1 MNQMNI
7 RNEIKLY
14 TEKAI
19 YNLQKKA
26 VFSKFKIPTIQI
38 LKPKESVNGDYALN
52 IAMEIAK
59 IEKENPI
66 EVAKNIKEE
75 LERIKE
81 IGKTFSRIEAINPGF
96 INFYLSP
103 EYLKKEIKKVLK
115 DKEKFGNLSHGH
127 NKKVQVEFI
136 SANPTGPLTV
146 GNGRGGAFGDTLAN
160 VLQKAGYRIE
170 KAYYINDYGNQIAVL
185 GHSILKDADAK
196 YSGEY
201 IDKLSKNFKDETD
214 AYLIGKKAAKIILN
228 DNIKKTTD
236 KLNIKY
242 DEWFSE
248 STLYQKGEVDK
259 TIEYLKKKGHTY
271 EKDGALWFK
280 SSNFGDE
287 RDRVIIKSD
296 GTKTYLAGDLAY
308 HRYKFDVK
316 KFDKVI
322 NIWGADHFG
331 DVKGLMA
338 GVEALGH
345 KGKWE
350 NYLLGFISKILRKKW
365 QRRGNSLEIVLLQ
378 FVSVLKDGKPVKMSK
393 RLGTAIA
400 MDDLLD
406 ELSADVTRFFFLQ
419 KSANTHLNFNMDL
432 AKEQSDKNPV
442 FYVQYA
448 YARICSILRNGGIDC
463 NKVNNIKNI
472 HLLVHEKEIA
482 LMRQILRFKDVI
494 EDTAIDYQVHR
505 ITQYA
510 LELSAAF
517 HQFYNECHCLVD
529 DKEIK
534 ESRLGLLLA
543 TKIALKSTLNVM
555 GISAPEKM

>member
-1 MNQMNI
+1 MNL
-7 RNEIKLY
+7 RNELKIY

-19 YNLQKKA
+19 KNLQSKA
-26 VFSKFKIPTIQI
+26 IFSEFEIPNIQI
-38 LKPKESVNGDYALN
+38 LKPKEIANGDYALS
-52 IAMEIAK
+52 IGMEIAK

-66 EVAKNIKEE
+66 EVANNIKEE
-75 LERIKE
+75 LEKIKG
-81 IGKTFSRIEAINPGF
+81 IDKIFSHIEAVNPGF
-96 INFYLSP
+96 VNFYLSQ
-103 EYLKKEIKKVLK
+103 EFLDKQIKTILRN
-115 DKEKFGNLSHGH
+115 KEKFGNLSLGR

-160 VLQKAGYRIE
+160 VLAKAGYRIE
-170 KAYYINDYGNQIAVL
+170 KAYYINDYGNQINVL
-185 GHSILKDADAK
+185 GHSILKDAEAK

-201 IDKLSKNFKDETD
+201 IDELAIRFKDETD
-214 AYLIGKKAAKIILN
+214 AYSIGKKAAKIILDN
-228 DNIKKTTD
+228 NIKKTTD
-236 KLNIKY
+236 RLNIHY

-248 STLYQKGEVDK
+248 RTLYEKKEVEK

-271 EKDGALWFK
+271 EKDGAIWFR
-280 SSNFGDE
+280 SSSFGDE
-287 RDRVIIKSD
+287 RDRVIVKSD

-308 HRYKFDVK
+308 HRYKFETK

-350 NYLLGFISKILRKKW
+350 NYLFAFITKILRKKW

-406 ELSADVTRFFFLQ
+406 KL
-419 KSANTHLNFNMDL
+419 
-432 AKEQSDKNPV
+432 
-442 FYVQYA
+442 
-448 YARICSILRNGGIDC
+448 
-463 NKVNNIKNI
+463 
-472 HLLVHEKEIA
+472 
-482 LMRQILRFKDVI
+482 
-494 EDTAIDYQVHR
+494 
-505 ITQYA
+505 
-510 LELSAAF
+510 
-517 HQFYNECHCLVD
+517 
-529 DKEIK
+529 
-534 ESRLGLLLA
+534 
-543 TKIALKSTLNVM
+543 
-555 GISAPEKM
+555 